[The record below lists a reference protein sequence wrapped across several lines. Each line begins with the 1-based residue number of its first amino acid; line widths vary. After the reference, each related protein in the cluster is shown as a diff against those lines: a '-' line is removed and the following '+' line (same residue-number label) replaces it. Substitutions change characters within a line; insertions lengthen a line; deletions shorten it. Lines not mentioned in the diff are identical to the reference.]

1 MLLGCCSR
9 WLSMGCISR
18 FEKLGCCSRWLNL
31 GCFSRFEYLNIYATE
46 QAGSRSRPNGRKRK
60 QICNQKNRLGWVGG
74 DGSGWLLQPVAVAA
88 AGCCSRWLL
97 QPLTRTIWALAL
109 RPVGIAPQRPIYS

>member
-46 QAGSRSRPNGRKRK
+46 QAGSISRPNGRKPK
-60 QICNQKNRLGWVGG
+60 QRCNQKNRLAWVGG

-88 AGCCSRWLL
+88 GGCCSLWLKRYGL
-97 QPLTRTIWALAL
+97 LPCGRSRSRLNVPFTAKC
-109 RPVGIAPQRPIYS
+109 Y

>member
-31 GCFSRFEYLNIYATE
+31 GCFSRFEYVNIYATE
-46 QAGSRSRPNGRKRK
+46 QAGSGSRTNGRKPK
-60 QICNQKNRLGWVGG
+60 QICNQKNRLG
-74 DGSGWLLQPVAVAA
+74 
-88 AGCCSRWLL
+88 
-97 QPLTRTIWALAL
+97 
-109 RPVGIAPQRPIYS
+109 